1 MGILWSMR
9 SKPLEKWVEKIRA
22 ILSPLSIASKMGW
35 RKLINASLLTALYEQ
50 TVVYQSSPF
59 NCGRKRLQNT
69 PSVTFASVHV
79 IDIGG
84 IYF

>member
-1 MGILWSMR
+1 MR
-9 SKPLEKWVEKIRA
+9 L
-22 ILSPLSIASKMGW
+22 
-35 RKLINASLLTALYEQ
+35 LLTALYRQ

-69 PSVTFASVHV
+69 PSVPFANVHV

-84 IYF
+84 IYFSIVCGGFSFGMGDIMEHLDNWGT